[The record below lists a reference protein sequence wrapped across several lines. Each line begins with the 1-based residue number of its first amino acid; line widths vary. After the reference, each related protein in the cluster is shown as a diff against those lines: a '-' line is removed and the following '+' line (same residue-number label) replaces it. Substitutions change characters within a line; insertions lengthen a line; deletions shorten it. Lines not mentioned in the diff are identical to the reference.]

1 MSGASQEGSGSGPA
15 HPAATPYHE
24 LARLGSAT
32 VYEAGGRGGYVDAD
46 LHQAVPG
53 SRAAGPAR
61 TVICG
66 QDDNLMVHAVM
77 AEVQPGEV
85 IVLTMPEPRPVALV
99 GDLLATQAQVAGAAA
114 ILVYAAIRDVEE
126 LAAMGLPIWARWVRV
141 KGARKDTAGQ
151 INVPV
156 SVGGATINPGDVL
169 VLDAD
174 GVAVVPR
181 DRVDQVLEASLA
193 REQKERVKRAKLQAG
208 EKSYELDGLRA
219 VVEGQR

>member
-1 MSGASQEGSGSGPA
+1 MRNHGDGAAGASPLAG
-15 HPAATPYHE
+15 TYRE

-46 LHQAVPG
+46 LYQAVPN

-66 QDDNLMVHAVM
+66 QNDNLMVHAVM
-77 AEVQPGEV
+77 AEVQRGEV

-99 GDLLATQAQVAGAAA
+99 GDLLATQAQAAGAAA
-114 ILVYAAIRDVEE
+114 ILVDASIRDVEE
-126 LAAMGLPIWARWVRV
+126 LAEMGLPIWARWVRV
-141 KGARKDTAGQ
+141 KGALKEAAGA

-156 SVGGATINPGDVL
+156 TVGGATINPGDVL

-174 GVAVVPR
+174 GVAVVPQ
-181 DRVDQVLEASLA
+181 DRVTETLEASLA
-193 REQKERVKRAKLQAG
+193 REEKERVKRAKLQAG
-208 EKSYELDGLRA
+208 EKSYDLDGLRT
-219 VVEGQR
+219 VVEEQRR

>member
-1 MSGASQEGSGSGPA
+1 VSGGHEGSGQQ
-15 HPAATPYHE
+15 AATTTYQE

-46 LHQAVPG
+46 LYQAVPG

-61 TVICG
+61 TVLCG

-99 GDLLATQAQVAGAAA
+99 GDLLATQAKEAGAGA
-114 ILVYAAIRDVEE
+114 ILVDASIRDVEE
-126 LAAMGLPIWARWVRV
+126 LAEMGLPIWARWVRV
-141 KGARKDTAGQ
+141 KGALKDTAGE

-156 SVGGATINPGDVL
+156 TVGGVTINPGDVV

-174 GVAVVPR
+174 GVAVVPQ
-181 DRVDQVLEASLA
+181 DRVAEVLEASLA
-193 REQKERVKRAKLQAG
+193 REEKERVKRAKLQAG

>member
-1 MSGASQEGSGSGPA
+1 VSSGQEGSGKQA
-15 HPAATPYHE
+15 AATTYQE

-46 LHQAVPG
+46 LYQAVPG

-77 AEVQPGEV
+77 AEVQSGEV

-99 GDLLATQAQVAGAAA
+99 GDLLATQAKAAGAAA
-114 ILVYAAIRDVEE
+114 ILVDASIRDVEE
-126 LAAMGLPIWARWVRV
+126 LAEMGLPIWARWVRV
-141 KGARKDTAGQ
+141 KGALKDTAGE

-156 SVGGATINPGDVL
+156 TVGGATINPGDLL

-174 GVAVVPR
+174 GVAVVPQ
-181 DRVDQVLEASLA
+181 DRVSEVLEASLT
-193 REQKERVKRAKLQAG
+193 REEDERIKRGKLQAG
-208 EKSYELDGLRA
+208 QKSYELDGLRG
-219 VVEGQR
+219 VVEGQA

>member
-1 MSGASQEGSGSGPA
+1 MSDVGAAGGFDPTRPPGS
-15 HPAATPYHE
+15 TYRE

-61 TVICG
+61 TVVCG

-99 GDLLATQAQVAGAAA
+99 GDLLATQAKRAGAAA
-114 ILVYAAIRDVEE
+114 ILVDASIRDVEE
-126 LAAMGLPIWARWVRV
+126 LAEMGLPIWARWVRV
-141 KGARKDTAGQ
+141 KGARKDIAGE

-156 SVGGATINPGDVL
+156 TVAGATINPGDVL

-174 GVAVVPR
+174 GVAVVPQE
-181 DRVDQVLEASLA
+181 RVAEVLEASLA
-193 REQKERVKRAKLQAG
+193 REEKERVKRAKLRAG
-208 EKSYELDGLRA
+208 ETSYELDGLRA